1 MFIRTVKVIEVG
13 REGNVIHY
21 RDMTDNHYY
30 LDTTTGQITDGD
42 GVGENVELEVVTD
55 FYNNTAIIATSYPF
69 PVWPEKNG
77 NYPEWPE
84 TQKW

>member
-21 RDMTDNHYY
+21 HDMTDNHYY

-42 GVGENVELEVVTD
+42 GVGENVELKVVTD
-55 FYNNTAIIATSYPF
+55 FYNTATIA
-69 PVWPEKNG
+69 
-77 NYPEWPE
+77 
-84 TQKW
+84 